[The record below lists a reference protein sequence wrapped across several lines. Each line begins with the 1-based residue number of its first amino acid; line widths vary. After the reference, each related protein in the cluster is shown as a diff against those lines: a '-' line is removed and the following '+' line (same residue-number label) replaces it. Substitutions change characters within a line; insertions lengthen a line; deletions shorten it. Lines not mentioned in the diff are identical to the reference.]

1 MTWTINEIKEKLTA
15 ITDKNDPFIQ
25 SLQKDGRAGVQKL
38 LKSWE
43 TKLARKNEEER
54 RLENMKK
61 IEREL
66 YNEGIDLIAGVD
78 EVGRGPLAG
87 PVVAASVI
95 LPKDFS
101 IPRINDSKK
110 LSAKQREQLY
120 EEIMERAI
128 AVGIGVVSNEEID
141 RLNIYQATQKAMVQ
155 AIENLSVTPEFLLI
169 DALEIPVFIPQQKI
183 IKGDEKSISIASASI
198 VAKVYR
204 DRLMAEYSRKYPH
217 FHFEKNAGYGTK
229 EHLEALERYG
239 PCPIHRKSFSP
250 VKEIIGRSPRQN

>member
-43 TKLARKNEEER
+43 TKLARKNREER

>member
-61 IEREL
+61 FEREL

-155 AIENLSVTPEFLLI
+155 AIENLPVTPEFLLI